1 MFLNY
6 NLLTTANF
14 RIGISTFDLVS
25 LKCCFR
31 NQNHNIKIVGDLRFE
46 ILVLARFDSTQP
58 EVKSDTLCSLRQGG
72 TCTQQLRK
80 DEGGV
85 VAVTLWHGT

>member
-1 MFLNY
+1 M
-6 NLLTTANF
+6 A
-14 RIGISTFDLVS
+14 
-25 LKCCFR
+25 K
-31 NQNHNIKIVGDLRFE
+31 
-46 ILVLARFDSTQP
+46 FDSTQP

-85 VAVTLWHGT
+85 VACHLIAWDIGSGGGGKLREGGEGWGERGVGT